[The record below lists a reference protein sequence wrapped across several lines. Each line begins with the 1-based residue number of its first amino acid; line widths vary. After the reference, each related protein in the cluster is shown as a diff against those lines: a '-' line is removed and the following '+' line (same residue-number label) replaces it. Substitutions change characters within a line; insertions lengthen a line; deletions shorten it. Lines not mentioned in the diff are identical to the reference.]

1 MGNMNVNDDEGLFA
15 NAAALKSLKNIRKS
29 IEKYNGYM
37 KITTTDQVFS
47 VGVFLYVDDM

>member
-1 MGNMNVNDDEGLFA
+1 MRQP
-15 NAAALKSLKNIRKS
+15 LKSLKNIRKS

-37 KITTTDQVFS
+37 KITTTDQAFS